1 MRKLGRMQTKLHT
14 NNLPTARW
22 PGSQGALRV
31 MLICTV
37 ALVALGSLALVA
49 VTPAIPAHSAEDP
62 VIAAAGDIACPSN
75 TPTLTSCHHQ
85 QTSDILVSGGFD
97 AVLPLGDL
105 QYPSGQ
111 LSGFQ
116 SYYDPTWGRV
126 KAITRPAPGNHEYG
140 TPGASGYY
148 QYFGAAAGDPQKG
161 YYSYDLGSWHLISLN
176 SNCLKIGGCGPGSP
190 QEQWLRADLAAHPN
204 ACTAAYWHH
213 PLFSSGTVHGHDATT
228 QALWQALYDF
238 GADVILNGH
247 EHHYERFGPQT
258 PTGAADPA
266 NGIRQ
271 FTVGTGGNS
280 LYGFGTPAPNSIAR
294 NSEFGVLQLAMHDNS
309 YDWRFLPEAGGTYN
323 DSGSAECSAPRP
335 FAVSATPATRVVAP
349 GTGTTYAVGVTPI
362 GGFSGSI
369 DLSVSGLP
377 TGATASFSPGRLDVA
392 APTSSSLS
400 VVTGPTTPAGTYEL
414 TITGTGEGT
423 SQSTAVSLQVL
434 PSCSTG
440 QYLAEYFNNQT
451 LSGAPVLARCE
462 AAVNYDWGSGG
473 PGGGVKT
480 DYFSA
485 RWTGTRSFAAGT
497 YRFTARASDGIRV
510 WVDGALIINAWK
522 EQTPTTYAATR
533 TLTAGEHQ
541 VKVEYFERKYR
552 AVAQVGWAEATP
564 TCSTGQYVAEYFNN
578 QILSGTPVMT
588 RCEAA
593 G

>member
-423 SQSTAVSLQVL
+423 SQSTAVSLQVSPAAPRGSTSPSTSTTRPCPEHRFWLDVRPPSTTTGVREAPEGASRPTTSPPAGPGRAALRPAPTGL
-434 PSCSTG
+434 PP
-440 QYLAEYFNNQT
+440 
-451 LSGAPVLARCE
+451 APAT
-462 AAVNYDWGSGG
+462 GSGCG
-473 PGGGVKT
+473 
-480 DYFSA
+480 
-485 RWTGTRSFAAGT
+485 
-497 YRFTARASDGIRV
+497 
-510 WVDGALIINAWK
+510 
-522 EQTPTTYAATR
+522 
-533 TLTAGEHQ
+533 
-541 VKVEYFERKYR
+541 
-552 AVAQVGWAEATP
+552 
-564 TCSTGQYVAEYFNN
+564 
-578 QILSGTPVMT
+578 
-588 RCEAA
+588 
-593 G
+593 